1 MRFLCEYG
9 NCNSYNTRI
18 TVSTEGTRARFCCEE
33 HAALWIMQ
41 RRGQRLSLP
50 IIIRLLT
57 AAEYADCQS
66 YSAEEHNRALA
77 PEESTNEVQRP

>member
-9 NCNSYNTRI
+9 NCNSHDTRI
-18 TVSTEGTRARFCCEE
+18 TVSTEGNRARFCCEE

-41 RRGQRLSLP
+41 RRGQRLSLS

-57 AAEYADCQS
+57 KAEDADCRS
-66 YSAEEHNRALA
+66 YTE
-77 PEESTNEVQRP
+77 EESPHEVQRP